1 LTCAFVFR
9 FQPLASLT
17 KEISQFIASS
27 AALAPL
33 QAYGS
38 GRSLNIRRLSPSV
51 TNTLTQILL
60 AMPTDP
66 RTVFAAVHLRGSSA
80 SPKSNSFF
88 GSREEHIMTE
98 YIAVTAS
105 PETRDASV
113 RWADE
118 SVDLLRKRH
127 REEVLKGTYIN
138 IDMEADA
145 KNVYTVF

>member
-1 LTCAFVFR
+1 
-9 FQPLASLT
+9 
-17 KEISQFIASS
+17 
-27 AALAPL
+27 
-33 QAYGS
+33 
-38 GRSLNIRRLSPSV
+38 
-51 TNTLTQILL
+51 
-60 AMPTDP
+60 
-66 RTVFAAVHLRGSSA
+66 
-80 SPKSNSFF
+80 
-88 GSREEHIMTE
+88 MTE